1 MKLMTMT
8 TNDVLSLIGD
18 GGGGGG
24 GIYHY
29 CYLCQQQWQ
38 GKKFLALP
46 LYFYLLFIVLTNTQM
61 ATKSSLHQFVPTPGS
76 SPN

>member
-1 MKLMTMT
+1 MKPMTM

-24 GIYHY
+24 GGIYHY
-29 CYLCQQQWQ
+29 YYLCQQQWQ

-46 LYFYLLFIVLTNTQM
+46 LYFYLLFIVLTNT
-61 ATKSSLHQFVPTPGS
+61 
-76 SPN
+76 